1 MAERRILFLDHR
13 SPQTPERIL
22 SNDGNLLEAFMVL
35 CTKKPCIEE
44 ASMAEKS
51 VQYEFRI
58 DAFTPETLPMA
69 RLAEYMS
76 DLAVLLGNVEKVH
89 FVRLKKGSTVLVHNV
104 EWEAAPKVVE
114 RIHAIKRSEGPP
126 DAMKAYD
133 SIDRRLASDNAIG
146 YLTAPSKDKV
156 IEFPG
161 RSRPE
166 SAAYG
171 PFTQP
176 GAFDG
181 IPIMIGGKTDP
192 VPVHLEEGD
201 VVHLCYSSR
210 EIAKRLAAHLF
221 VSFVRVTGNGR
232 WHRDP
237 DGIWVMDR
245 FTINDFSPLKDEP
258 LEDAVARLRTAAGK
272 PESEDVISELNK
284 IRHGSDR
291 VQ

>member
-1 MAERRILFLDHR
+1 M
-13 SPQTPERIL
+13 T
-22 SNDGNLLEAFMVL
+22 V
-35 CTKKPCIEE
+35 
-44 ASMAEKS
+44 KS
-51 VQYEFRI
+51 IQYEFRI

-76 DLAVLLGNVEKVH
+76 DLAVLLGNPEKVH
-89 FVRLKKGSTVLVHNV
+89 FVRLKKGSTVLVQNI
-104 EWEAAPKVVE
+104 EWEAAPKVEE
-114 RIHAIKRSEGPP
+114 RIHTIKKSEGPP
-126 DAMKAYD
+126 DAMKAYG

-146 YLTAPSKDKV
+146 CLIAPSQNKV

-166 SAAYG
+166 SVAYG
-171 PFTQP
+171 PFTQS
-176 GAFDG
+176 GTFDG
-181 IPIMIGGKTDP
+181 IPIMIGGRIDP

-201 VVHLCYSSR
+201 LVHLCYSSR
-210 EIAKRLAAHLF
+210 AIAKRLAAHLF

-245 FTINDFSPLKDEP
+245 FIISDFSPLRDET
-258 LEDAVARLRTAAGK
+258 LEESVAKLRTAAGK
-272 PESEDVISELNK
+272 AESEDVISDLEK

>member
-1 MAERRILFLDHR
+1 M
-13 SPQTPERIL
+13 T
-22 SNDGNLLEAFMVL
+22 G
-35 CTKKPCIEE
+35 KPI
-44 ASMAEKS
+44 
-51 VQYEFRI
+51 QYEFRI
-58 DAFTPETLPMA
+58 DAFTPDTLPMA

-76 DLAVLLGNVEKVH
+76 DLAVLLGSSEKVH
-89 FVRLKKGSTVLVHNV
+89 FLRLKKGSTVLVHNV

-114 RIHAIKRSEGPP
+114 RIRAIKRSEGPP
-126 DAMKAYD
+126 DAMKAYG

-146 YLTAPSKDKV
+146 CLITPSQDKV
-156 IEFPG
+156 IEFLG

-171 PFTQP
+171 PFTQS
-176 GAFDG
+176 GTFDG
-181 IPIMIGGKTDP
+181 IPIMIGGRIGP

-201 VVHLCYSSR
+201 IIHLCYSSR
-210 EIAKRLAAHLF
+210 AIAKRLAAHLF
-221 VSFVRVTGNGR
+221 VSSVRVTGNGR

-245 FTINDFSPLKDEP
+245 FTIGDFSPLGDET
-258 LEDAVARLRTAAGK
+258 LEEAVAKLRTAAGK
-272 PESEDVISELNK
+272 PESEDVISDLKK